1 MFDGTKAYNVKLKS
15 ALVVIH
21 CQFVVYYPLNGE
33 HGDHTELNVV
43 QKLSESQLVRCLGS
57 HGFSARQED
66 DTRAIR

>member
-1 MFDGTKAYNVKLKS
+1 M
-15 ALVVIH
+15 
-21 CQFVVYYPLNGE
+21 
-33 HGDHTELNVV
+33 ELNVV